1 MTQGLQPARWRMP
14 RGGLAAFAA
23 MAVVVME
30 THGVGQ
36 TRNGRRRRRPTTP

>member
-1 MTQGLQPARWRMP
+1 MTQGLQPARWRLTRAAM
-14 RGGLAAFAA
+14 LAAVAA

-36 TRNGRRRRRPTTP
+36 GRGT